1 MTWLLSYL
9 IPFAILLGILVTV
22 HELGHFLVAKYFKI
36 KVEKF
41 SIGFGPKIVSKKIG
55 DTEYRLAWIPLGGYV
70 KMAGDDPTDDAA
82 RNVPGSF
89 LGAANWKRMLVVLA
103 GPGVNLILPIF
114 VLAGVFFVGKN
125 HPAPWVGA
133 VITNSPAHKAG
144 LQPGDY
150 VLSVNGESVRKW
162 DDMTTRIRR
171 DSEPKK
177 LQVKRDGETVELV
190 MTPELKPMM
199 DEFGIKKAT
208 PTIGVT
214 QVGEAAVVAPVR
226 GKPAHQAGIELGDRI
241 TSIGGKPVTFWIEL
255 DDVIA
260 ALPAGPTEV
269 KLERPKKPTRDPSAG
284 LRTPDPVT
292 LTLPLPE
299 NPTLESVGLANAE
312 LYVEDVKPDTPAAVA
327 KLEVGDRVI
336 AVNGLVLAGQPDL
349 ITFIQEIEEKPGD
362 PAPSTWL
369 VEREGQE
376 VELTLQPVVK
386 MERVPGTSR
395 SERTLLIGVDLHG
408 VSARGPTYLER
419 YRNPFVALWAGTK
432 GTGEVISM
440 NIRAFGK
447 IFGGD
452 IKVRDSVGGPIRI
465 AQVAGMAAQAG
476 PDAFLQ
482 VLVHMSVIL
491 GIMNLLPIPVLDGGH
506 LAFFGIEAILRRPP
520 SLRVREVAQQA
531 GLLLLLAI
539 MAFVLVN
546 DVVTTIW

>member
-9 IPFAILLGILVTV
+9 IPFGILLGILVTV

-41 SIGFGPKIVSKKIG
+41 SIGFGPKILSKKIG

-70 KMAGDDPTDDAA
+70 KMAGDDPTDESA
-82 RNVPGSF
+82 RALPGSF

-114 VLAGVFFVGKN
+114 VLAGIFFVGKD

-144 LQPGDY
+144 LQPGDQ
-150 VLSVNGESVRKW
+150 VLRVDGEPIRKW

-171 DSEPKK
+171 DAQPKK
-177 LQVKRDGETVELV
+177 LQVNRDGKTVELV

-214 QVGEAAVVAPVR
+214 QVGETAVVAPLR
-226 GKPAHQAGIELGDRI
+226 GKPAHEAGIQLGDRI
-241 TSIGGKPVTFWIEL
+241 TAIGGKPVTFWIDL
-255 DDVIA
+255 DDAIA
-260 ALPAGPTEV
+260 SLPPGPAEV
-269 KLERPKKPTRDPSAG
+269 KLERPKKPTRDPSAEA
-284 LRTPDPVT
+284 RTPEPVT
-292 LTLPLPE
+292 LTLVVPE
-299 NPTLESVGLANAE
+299 NPSLETLGLESGE

-327 KLEVGDRVI
+327 KLEVGDRLISVD
-336 AVNGLVLAGQPDL
+336 GLVLAGQPDL
-349 ITFIQEIEEKPGD
+349 ITVIQELEEKEGD
-362 PAPSTWL
+362 PAASTWV

-376 VELTLQPVVK
+376 VALTLQPVVK

-408 VSARGPTYLER
+408 IGARGPTYLER

-440 NIRAFGK
+440 NLRAFGK
-447 IFGGD
+447 IFAGE
-452 IKVRDSVGGPIRI
+452 IKPRDSVGGPIRI
-465 AQVAGMAAQAG
+465 AQVAGMAAKAG
-476 PDAFLQ
+476 PHAFLE

-506 LAFFGIEAILRRPP
+506 LAFFGMEAILRRPP